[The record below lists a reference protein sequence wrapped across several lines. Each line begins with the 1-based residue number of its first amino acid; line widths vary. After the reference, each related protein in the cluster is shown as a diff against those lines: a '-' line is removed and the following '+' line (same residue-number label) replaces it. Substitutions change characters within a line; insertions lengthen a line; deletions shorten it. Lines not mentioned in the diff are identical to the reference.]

1 MQATE
6 FQRRALRKA
15 APHIP
20 AAAPSGSTAVRLK
33 DRVRETIRTCGYSP
47 RTFDAYWHWCSA
59 FIRWAGMRHPQDLG
73 ASEVEQFLNW
83 LANHKH
89 VSQQTQRQALH
100 ALLFVYRRVLGIDLP
115 WLDNLTSAK
124 PVRRLPVVLTID
136 EVQRLLAHVHGDRGL
151 LIKLLYGSGLRL
163 MEGLRIRVQ
172 DLDLDRMQLTVR
184 QGKGNKDRLVM
195 IPRSLI
201 HPLREL
207 LSRRE
212 AWHTEDLIQGKAD
225 VELPDAIRRKYPHAG
240 LRFGWQFV
248 FATPTYC
255 TDPETRAVRRHH
267 LHESGIQKLMQAAV
281 KAARIHKRAT
291 PHTLRHSFAT
301 HLMQR
306 GADIRTVQELLGH
319 SNVETTMIYTHVLK
333 ASVCGTFSPL
343 DWIEDAVPGSA
354 GTKPPFT
361 VV

>member
-6 FQRRALRKA
+6 FSRRAVRKA
-15 APHIP
+15 ARVNQV
-20 AAAPSGSTAVRLK
+20 ATTSGSTAVRLK
-33 DRVRETIRTCGYSP
+33 DRVRETIRTAGYSM
-47 RTFDAYWHWCSA
+47 RTFDAYWHWCSQ

-73 ASEVEQFLNW
+73 STEVEQFLNW
-83 LANHKH
+83 LANQRQ

-100 ALLFVYRRVLGIDLP
+100 ALLFLYRRVLGVDLP

-124 PVRRLPVVLTID
+124 PVRRLPVVLTVD
-136 EVQRLLAHVHGDRGL
+136 EVQRVLAHVTGDRGL

-172 DLDLDRMQLTVR
+172 DLDLDRMQLTIR
-184 QGKGNKDRLVM
+184 EGKGNKDRLVM
-195 IPRSLI
+195 LPRSLSQS
-201 HPLREL
+201 LREL
-207 LSRRE
+207 LARRE

-240 LRFGWQFV
+240 LRLGWQFL
-248 FATPTYC
+248 FATPAYC
-255 TDPETRAVRRHH
+255 TDPVTRVVRRHH
-267 LHESGIQKLMQAAV
+267 LHESGIQKMMQAAV
-281 KAARIHKRAT
+281 RAARIHKRAT

-343 DWIEDAVPGSA
+343 DWIDDAVPAAPGMRPRVNA
-354 GTKPPFT
+354 
-361 VV
+361 

>member
-6 FQRRALRKA
+6 LQRRAPAKA
-15 APHIP
+15 ARHIP
-20 AAAPSGSTAVRLK
+20 AAKASGSTAVRLK

-47 RTFDAYWHWCSA
+47 RTFEAYWHWCSD

-73 ASEVEQFLNW
+73 AAEVEQYLNW
-83 LANHKH
+83 LANQKR
-89 VSQQTQRQALH
+89 VSLQTQRQALH
-100 ALLFVYRRVLGIDLP
+100 SLLFLYRRVLGIDLP

-124 PVRRLPVVLTID
+124 PVRRLPVVLTVD
-136 EVQRLLAHVHGDRGL
+136 EVQRLFAHVHGERGL
-151 LIKLLYGSGLRL
+151 LLKLLYGSGLRL

-172 DLDLDRMQLTVR
+172 DLDLERMQLTVR
-184 QGKGNKDRLVM
+184 EGKGNKDRLVM
-195 IPRSLI
+195 IPRTLI
-201 HPLREL
+201 DPLRKL
-207 LSRRE
+207 LARRE

-248 FATPTYC
+248 FATATYV
-255 TDPETRAVRRHH
+255 TDPQTRAVRRHH
-267 LHESGIQKLMQAAV
+267 LNESGIQKMMQAAV
-281 KAARIHKRAT
+281 RAAGIHKRAT

-319 SNVETTMIYTHVLK
+319 ANVETTMIYTHVLK
-333 ASVCGTFSPL
+333 SAVCGSRSPL
-343 DWIEDAVPGSA
+343 DWIEDA
-354 GTKPPFT
+354 PPAAARS
-361 VV
+361 VSV

>member
-6 FQRRALRKA
+6 SQRRHARNA
-15 APHIP
+15 ARPNP
-20 AAAPSGSTAVRLK
+20 AASGSTAVRLK

-47 RTFDAYWHWCSA
+47 RTFDAYWHWCA
-59 FIRWAGMRHPQDLG
+59 QFIRWAGMRHPQDLG
-73 ASEVEQFLNW
+73 APEVEQFLNW
-83 LANHKH
+83 LANAKQ

-100 ALLFVYRRVLGIDLP
+100 ALLFLYRRVLGVDLP

-124 PVRRLPVVLTID
+124 PVRRLPVVLTVD
-136 EVQRLLAHVHGDRGL
+136 EVQRIFAHVHGHRGL
-151 LIKLLYGSGLRL
+151 VLRLLYGSGLRL

-184 QGKGNKDRLVM
+184 EGKGNKDRLVM
-195 IPRSLI
+195 LPRSLAQ
-201 HPLREL
+201 PLRDL
-207 LSRRE
+207 LARRE

-225 VELPDAIRRKYPHAG
+225 VELPDAIRRKYPNAG
-240 LRFGWQFV
+240 LRLGWQFL

-255 TDPETRAVRRHH
+255 TDPATGAVRRHH

-319 SNVETTMIYTHVLK
+319 ADVETTMIYTHVLK
-333 ASVCGTFSPL
+333 TAVCGTVSPL
-343 DWIEDAVPGSA
+343 DWLDDPSA
-354 GTKPPFT
+354 MQPRGAI
-361 VV
+361 VA